1 MSTVF
6 VLAPIVMAS
15 WPILSAAATAAAVG
29 MGLAIKESIQEDLS
43 ETAVDSAQTVEVELE
58 DSQVSGNLAT
68 DRQIVLTKD
77 DVEIR
82 ISRDSRGRCKVCARG
97 KGKSKAELKKMSEEF
112 TQKLIQSY
120 AYHRTMTELKS
131 KQFQV
136 VNEEVMED
144 GTVRIQVR
152 RWVD

>member
-6 VLAPIVMAS
+6 VLAPVVMAS
-15 WPILSAAATAAAVG
+15 WPILSAAVAAAAVG
-29 MGLAIKESIQEDLS
+29 MGLVVKESIQEELNEEIDNS
-43 ETAVDSAQTVEVELE
+43 QTVEVELE
-58 DSQVSGNLAT
+58 DSQVTGTLAT
-68 DRQIVLTKD
+68 DQQIVLTQGE
-77 DVEIR
+77 VELR
-82 ISRDSRGRCKVCARG
+82 ITRDSRGRCKVCARG
-97 KGKSKAELKKMSEEF
+97 KGKTKAELKQMADEF

-120 AYHRTMTELKS
+120 AYHKTMTELKN

-144 GTVRIQVR
+144 GTVRINVR

>member
-1 MSTVF
+1 MSTVII
-6 VLAPIVMAS
+6 LAPVIMAS
-15 WPILSAAATAAAVG
+15 WPILTAAATAAAVG
-29 MGLAIKESIQEDLS
+29 MGLAIKDSIQEDLA
-43 ETAVDSAQTVEVELE
+43 EQVEAPQSVEIELE
-58 DSQVSGNLAT
+58 DSQVTGTLST
-68 DRQIVLTKD
+68 DHQIVLSRG
-77 DVEIR
+77 DVELR
-82 ISRDSRGRCKVCARG
+82 ITRDSRGRCKVCASG
-97 KGKSKAELKKMSEEF
+97 AGKSKAELQQMADEF

-136 VNEEVMED
+136 VNEEVLED

>member
-1 MSTVF
+1 MSTVII
-6 VLAPIVMAS
+6 LAPVVMAS
-15 WPILSAAATAAAVG
+15 WPILTAAATAAAVG
-29 MGLAIKESIQEDLS
+29 MGLAIKDSIQEDLAEQVEAPQS
-43 ETAVDSAQTVEVELE
+43 VEVELE
-58 DSQVSGNLAT
+58 DSQVTGTLST
-68 DRQIVLTKD
+68 DRQIVLSKG
-77 DVEIR
+77 DVELR
-82 ISRDSRGRCKVCARG
+82 ITRDSRGRCKVCATG
-97 KGKSKAELKKMSEEF
+97 TGKSKTELKQMADEF

-136 VNEEVMED
+136 VNEEVLED

>member
-1 MSTVF
+1 MSTIII
-6 VLAPIVMAS
+6 LAPVVMAS
-15 WPILSAAATAAAVG
+15 WPILSAAAAAAAVG
-29 MGLAIKESIQEDLS
+29 MGLAIKDGIQEDLA
-43 ETAVDSAQTVEVELE
+43 ETVESPQSVEIELE
-58 DSQVSGNLAT
+58 DSQVTGTLST

-77 DVEIR
+77 QVEIR
-82 ISRDSRGRCKVCARG
+82 ITRDSRGGCKVCASG
-97 KGKSKAELKKMSEEF
+97 TGKSKAELKQMADEF

-136 VNEEVMED
+136 VNEEVLED

-152 RWVD
+152 RWED

>member
-1 MSTVF
+1 MSTVII
-6 VLAPIVMAS
+6 LAPVVMAS
-15 WPILSAAATAAAVG
+15 WPILTAAATAAAVG
-29 MGLAIKESIQEDLS
+29 MGLAIKDSIQEDLAEQVEAPQS
-43 ETAVDSAQTVEVELE
+43 VEVELE
-58 DSQVSGNLAT
+58 DSQVTSTLST
-68 DRQIVLTKD
+68 DRQIVLSKG
-77 DVEIR
+77 DVELR
-82 ISRDSRGRCKVCARG
+82 ITRDSRGRCKVCATG
-97 KGKSKAELKKMSEEF
+97 TGKSKTELKQMADEF

-136 VNEEVMED
+136 VNEEVLED